1 MKNQTENPLVSIIVR
16 TKDRPILL
24 KKALQSI
31 AAQTYSPI
39 EVVLV
44 NDGDPLPDIE
54 YYKVILNRFIFKCLD
69 NHKGGRTKAANLG
82 FYNSCGDFVC
92 FFDDD
97 DFLYNDHI
105 SSLVFFLQNS
115 DYKIAYTDSRFVILE
130 YDSSSERFIQVKSYL
145 APTMDF
151 SRETL
156 FFYNYIP
163 FMCLMFHR
171 DVINEV
177 GVFDEEFEL
186 CEDWDLIIRISKT
199 YPFYHIKKVTSEY
212 NIWNRETQS
221 ILNNERLFVFRKK
234 IYQKHISELTP
245 EIIANFIFNGY
256 WINIIFLE
264 DKVSIL
270 EQESV
275 NVKQELVNVKQ
286 ELVNV
291 KNEYEALAEK
301 NRDIVEE
308 NNIVKSENK
317 LLFEK
322 IISLENHIRTNTIR
336 FPKNIKKAFKFLLGR

>member
-1 MKNQTENPLVSIIVR
+1 MENQTENPLVSIIVR
-16 TKDRPILL
+16 TKDRPNLL
-24 KKALQSI
+24 RKALQSI
-31 AAQTYSPI
+31 ASQTYRPI

-54 YYKVILNRFIFKCLD
+54 YYKVILNGFIFKCLD

-82 FYNSCGDFVC
+82 FYNSSGDFVC

-97 DFLYNDHI
+97 DFLYNDHV

-115 DYKIAYTDSRFVILE
+115 DYKIAYTDSRFVFLE
-130 YDSSSERFIQVKSYL
+130 YDSSSESFVQVKSYL

-156 FFYNYIP
+156 LFYNYIP

-234 IYQKHISELTP
+234 IYQKYLSELTP
-245 EIIANFIFNGY
+245 EIIASFIFNGY
-256 WINIIFLE
+256 WVNVTFLE
-264 DKVSIL
+264 
-270 EQESV
+270 
-275 NVKQELVNVKQ
+275 QELVNVKQ
-286 ELVNV
+286 
-291 KNEYEALAEK
+291 EYEALAEK
-301 NRDIVEE
+301 NRAITEE
-308 NNIVKSENK
+308 NNIVKSENQ

-322 IISLENHIRTNTIR
+322 IISLENHIRMNTIR
-336 FPKNIKKAFKFLLGR
+336 FPKNIKKALKFLLGR